1 MVICSGYVLRLL
13 FDRLIFDFVA
23 TEFFKYSITPGF
35 EYLDI
40 DYLDVWLF
48 KRSNISE
55 FSYFNSLRF
64 LGI

>member
-40 DYLDVWLF
+40 VETWTFGYLSDRIFQNFL
-48 KRSNISE
+48 ISI
-55 FSYFNSLRF
+55 L
-64 LGI
+64 